1 MIRLIRFI
9 LFLFYRYYKVGP
21 KADNAY
27 LSSVLS
33 FLALIF
39 MNAVTVLGVLNVGI
53 HNILPYETADEKWLQ
68 YLKVTIFISL
78 PGYFIISFF
87 FKKETIK
94 NLEYDEAKI
103 ALGKILLPIY
113 VVASI
118 LAAVI
123 LGKP

>member
-1 MIRLIRFI
+1 MIRLIRFV
-9 LFLFYRYYKVGP
+9 LFLFYKYYKIGP
-21 KADNAY
+21 QAEIAY
-27 LSSVLS
+27 YSSVLS

-39 MNAVTVLGVLNVGI
+39 MNTVALLGFLDVGL
-53 HNILPYETADEKWLQ
+53 HNILPYEITDEKWMQ
-68 YLKVTIFISL
+68 YLKVTIFIIF
-78 PGYFIISFF
+78 PGYFIISLF

-118 LAAVI
+118 IAAVT